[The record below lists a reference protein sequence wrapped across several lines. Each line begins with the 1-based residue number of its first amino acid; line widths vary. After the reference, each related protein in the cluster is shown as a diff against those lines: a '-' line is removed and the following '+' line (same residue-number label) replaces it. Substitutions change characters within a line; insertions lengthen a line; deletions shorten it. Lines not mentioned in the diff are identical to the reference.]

1 MRQDRNAVISSSFA
15 SSGNLWKTICAPL
28 HGGGQGFESPRLHS
42 KYIDLQVKH
51 EGWVEAPDKLRGLV
65 LQLILQRVF
74 RGAIC
79 AVQQGAL
86 LAKEQE
92 KITAERI
99 DRRGPRGSV
108 LQAALM
114 AVYLSPN

>member
-1 MRQDRNAVISSSFA
+1 
-15 SSGNLWKTICAPL
+15 
-28 HGGGQGFESPRLHS
+28 
-42 KYIDLQVKH
+42 LQVKR

-65 LQLILQRVF
+65 LQPILQRVF

-86 LAKEQE
+86 LAREQE

-99 DRRGPRGSV
+99 
-108 LQAALM
+108 AEAL
-114 AVYLSPN
+114 AVVCSRQP

>member
-1 MRQDRNAVISSSFA
+1 MLSP
-15 SSGNLWKTICAPL
+15 PL

-42 KYIDLQVKH
+42 KCIDLQVKR

-65 LQLILQRVF
+65 LQPILQRVF

-86 LAKEQE
+86 LAREQE

-99 DRRGPRGSV
+99 AEALAV
-108 LQAALM
+108 LCSRQ
-114 AVYLSPN
+114 P

>member
-1 MRQDRNAVISSSFA
+1 MTQRESLSEERRLCTAEDRGSN
-15 SSGNLWKTICAPL
+15 PL
-28 HGGGQGFESPRLHS
+28 GSTS
-42 KYIDLQVKH
+42 KCIDLQVKR

-65 LQLILQRVF
+65 LQPILQRVF

-86 LAKEQE
+86 LAREQE

-99 DRRGPRGSV
+99 AEP
-108 LQAALM
+108 L
-114 AVYLSPN
+114 AVVCSRQP